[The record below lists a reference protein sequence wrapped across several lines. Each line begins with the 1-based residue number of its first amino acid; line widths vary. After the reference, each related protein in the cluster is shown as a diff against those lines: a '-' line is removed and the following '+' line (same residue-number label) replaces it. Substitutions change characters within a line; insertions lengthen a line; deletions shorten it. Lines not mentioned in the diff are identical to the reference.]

1 MCSQFHKQIM
11 NYYNMFEKIQKLES
25 LWPLKILNTL
35 REEGMCEACVETEV
49 WGTKSGKYHRLIT
62 Q

>member
-1 MCSQFHKQIM
+1 M
-11 NYYNMFEKIQKLES
+11 NYYNMFERIQKLES

-49 WGTKSGKYHRLIT
+49 RGTKSGKYHQLIT